1 MSRKLSK
8 AQLKLI
14 KEELKKSIESEDTE
28 EENGDTIDMK
38 AVKKM
43 YSYATNDEGIM
54 HSDEKVINRRIKR
67 SMMREARREIKVA
80 VKWNLEP
87 GDAVQFKK
95 NGNIEYGMIVKQS
108 ADGNYRNAS
117 AAKHHG
123 KILVMCSS
131 GNIWMNPRKLEK
143 IED

>member
-1 MSRKLSK
+1 MPPKLSRS
-8 AQLKLI
+8 QIKLI
-14 KEELKKSIESEDTE
+14 KEELKKSLENEDFE
-28 EENGDTIDMK
+28 EENSDTIDIS

-43 YSYATNDEGIM
+43 YSYELDDEGVM
-54 HSDEKVINRRIKR
+54 HSDQRVINRRIKR
-67 SMMREARREIKVA
+67 NMMSEARREIKVA

-87 GDAVQFKK
+87 GDAVQFRKG
-95 NGNIEYGMIVKQS
+95 GNIEYGMIVKQS

-117 AAKHHG
+117 AAKNHG
-123 KILVMCSS
+123 KVLVMCSS